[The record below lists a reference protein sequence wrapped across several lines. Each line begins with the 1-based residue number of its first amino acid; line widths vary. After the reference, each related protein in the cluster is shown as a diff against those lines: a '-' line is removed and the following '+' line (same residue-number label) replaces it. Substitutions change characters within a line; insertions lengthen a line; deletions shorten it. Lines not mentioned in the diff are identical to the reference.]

1 MLVEGSGT
9 AEWKKE
15 FAEFEDRTRV
25 DPRVLALL
33 ELRQG
38 GGTDLGRDV
47 GRELALEQGD
57 LVLQV

>member
-1 MLVEGSGT
+1 ME
-9 AEWKKE
+9 KE